1 MYGNRVSAY
10 QKGQLAQTWY
20 FKDYNGV
27 NVVKA
32 NINSQ
37 FAQVVFL
44 TGINYNNRF
53 VGIDFGATQNL
64 KAMQDSNRIL
74 FCGGMFS
81 CTVANDFVSSVGS
94 KIRSAIE
101 EYKNHEDEDMA
112 GGTVSAADEIKKI
125 KGLLDSEVIN
135 QEEFEAK
142 KKQLLSL

>member
-1 MYGNRVSAY
+1 MGIGF
-10 QKGQLAQTWY
+10 QHTK
-20 FKDYNGV
+20 KDSLPKRGILKTIMV
-27 NVVKA
+27 LMWLKQ
-32 NINSQ
+32 ILTHSLHKL
-37 FAQVVFL
+37 FFL

-81 CTVANDFVSSVGS
+81 CAVANDFVSSVGS

-112 GGTVSAADEIKKI
+112 GGTVFS
-125 KGLLDSEVIN
+125 GR
-135 QEEFEAK
+135 
-142 KKQLLSL
+142 